1 MYACLCMYMHNARP
15 SQLLSTLSFEI
26 GSFNEPGVHNPQ
38 CWGQRHGPLLYL
50 VLPGARELS
59 SGSHIRLSYLH
70 GKCCTDG
77 TISPASAIFFLCK
90 WPSSSHVWTL
100 SRTMLWYNVKSLST
114 LRRKDVQKT
123 TVGTFKLISI
133 LGNGVCMKKKT
144 KEHEAWRS
152 SEGYLV
158 DGVRTGKLRLART
171 DSQQERAS
179 VR

>member
-1 MYACLCMYMHNARP
+1 MNLEFTTP
-15 SQLLSTLSFEI
+15 VLGVETWTTTVSSF
-26 GSFNEPGVHNPQ
+26 
-38 CWGQRHGPLLYL
+38 YL
-50 VLPGARELS
+50 GAREPS

-77 TISPASAIFFLCK
+77 TISLAPAISISPASAIFFLCK

-114 LRRKDVQKT
+114 LRKKDVKKT

-171 DSQQERAS
+171 DSQQKRAS